1 MKSLGVTHLNFQ
13 LRGKSH
19 GVFPQLVRIFLA
31 FFKLMRQTENCK
43 PVKMMSV
50 DGIFVLTY

>member
-1 MKSLGVTHLNFQ
+1 MKALGVTHLNFQ